1 MTLPTPKQS
10 AARTRNWRVFQL
22 RGLYTRMFWLTG
34 ERLEQ
39 AKALVE
45 AELRAMGAQ
54 TMAEQRAALS
64 AKWEAMD
71 K

>member
-1 MTLPTPKQS
+1 
-10 AARTRNWRVFQL
+10 
-22 RGLYTRMFWLTG
+22 MFWLTG

-54 TMAEQRAALS
+54 TMAEQRAALA